1 MQIRD
6 LEQWPPSVWVT
17 TGSTR
22 LMPNLSTA
30 TIKNSRADGKFV
42 RLRVEDQGQEYPTTL
57 VFSDGHLARQVN
69 YTLKKAIRKTIQD
82 SAQLVVE
89 EIRYIHMEK

>member
-22 LMPNLSTA
+22 LTPDSSTA

-42 RLRVEDQGQEYPTTL
+42 WLRVEDQGQEYATTL
-57 VFSDGHLARQVN
+57 VLSDEHLARRVN
-69 YTLKKAIRKTIQD
+69 FTFKMPLEKQFKTLAG
-82 SAQLVVE
+82 LG
-89 EIRYIHMEK
+89 